1 MARLHDRNSYLT
13 SLYAHLGQALEK
25 GISGRDGG
33 GLLTTIGPTPPTLL
47 VRIVSEFSARCDSV
61 QSDRPAEALRTAIA
75 LFCAIYVEC
84 SELPLE
90 IDFRETLFAA
100 SLQAGIAAYSAWKVF
115 AEYKETMDAVLET
128 MAANAEKRTQS
139 VIQSA
144 QEQVQ
149 ITIDRNTSMQN
160 QEAALRGQ
168 VQEVVRE
175 LKVDVETVREDART
189 AKTTFSEVLAQ
200 SRANAESVLISQENI
215 KRHADAVR
223 EELRI
228 DTTKKL
234 WQNRALWSAVSFWLS
249 AAAILFAFAA
259 PIGAAYF
266 NLDAILTGLRHIG
279 DAATQGLPIE
289 ATNAQ
294 LLTATISR
302 LAVIT
307 VPLAIYF
314 WAVKLLVRF
323 NARSMMLMDD
333 ARQRRT
339 MMDVY
344 VHLIENNGATQEERA
359 LVLNALFRPAPGHG
373 PENVDPPNFTDLLN
387 KAAAAGRP

>member
-1 MARLHDRNSYLT
+1 M
-13 SLYAHLGQALEK
+13 
-25 GISGRDGG
+25 
-33 GLLTTIGPTPPTLL
+33 
-47 VRIVSEFSARCDSV
+47 
-61 QSDRPAEALRTAIA
+61 AIA

-84 SELPLE
+84 AELPLDV
-90 IDFRETLFAA
+90 DFRETLFAA
-100 SLQAGIAAYSAWKVF
+100 SLQSGIAAYSAWKVF
-115 AEYKETMDAVLET
+115 AENRETMDTLLQA
-128 MAANAEKRTQS
+128 MASNAERRTQS

-144 QEQVQ
+144 QEQIQ
-149 ITIDRNTSMQN
+149 ITIERSTSMQH
-160 QEAALRGQ
+160 QEAELRAQ
-168 VQEVVRE
+168 VQEAIRE
-175 LKVDVETVREDART
+175 QKVDIETIKEDARR
-189 AKTTFSEVLAQ
+189 AVMMFGEVLEQ
-200 SRANAESVLISQENI
+200 SHQNAERVSLSQENI

-228 DTTKKL
+228 DSTKKL
-234 WQNRALWSAVSFWLS
+234 WQSRAWSSTVSFWIS
-249 AAAILFAFAA
+249 AAAILIAFAA
-259 PIGAAYF
+259 PIGSAYF
-266 NLDAILTGLRHIG
+266 YLDAILVALRHIG

-323 NARSMMLMDD
+323 NARAMVLMDD
-333 ARQRRT
+333 ARQRET

-344 VHLIENNGATQEERA
+344 VYLIENNGATQEERA

-373 PENVDPPNFTDLLN
+373 AENVDPPNFTDLLSR
-387 KAAAAGRP
+387 AATAGKP